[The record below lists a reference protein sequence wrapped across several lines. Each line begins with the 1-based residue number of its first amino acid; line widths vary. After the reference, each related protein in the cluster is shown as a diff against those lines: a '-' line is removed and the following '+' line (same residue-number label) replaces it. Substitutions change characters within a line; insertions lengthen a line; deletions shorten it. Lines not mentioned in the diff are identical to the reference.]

1 MAVVIIGSAEHFAEI
16 RSMAGGPT
24 DTEISSTRLT
34 GYYNDA
40 KDWVE
45 LGSGIDIE
53 NVLSTDTGYSNI
65 KNAVTFRSSVLIRYG
80 WRDKENKAQEHSVEA
95 NRLVGLIIKS
105 SEQATAANSTSSF
118 QTSTEYRTPN
128 MIESSQNLGLPY
140 QSPDFSF

>member
-1 MAVVIIGSAEHFAEI
+1 MPVVIIGSAEHYAEI

-24 DTEISSTRLT
+24 IAEISATRLE

-53 NVLSTDTGYSNI
+53 DVSSTETGYSNI
-65 KNAVTFRSSVLIRYG
+65 KNAITFRSSVLIRYG

-95 NRLVGLIIKS
+95 NRLVGTIIKS
-105 SEQATAANSTSSF
+105 SEQVTATDSTSSHL
-118 QTSTEYRTPN
+118 TSTEYRTPN
-128 MIESSQNLGLPY
+128 MIESSQNPGLPY